1 MQNITEEE
9 ALHETKLYI
18 KLTNKGMFIYGG
30 WSNER
35 LLNLLKDKLVRCMS
49 PQSIVKAMKYGLLGL
64 TSEELKYF
72 EDFGAKINGD
82 TWIKKLNDKF
92 IWNLA
97 AAGLTEDQ
105 CWTIITCGLVSQD
118 KSILYRLLSSGIDV
132 PGIINW
138 QGKVKPISPTTI
150 RFLRKLGIDEDTCNY
165 VEENGIDDEA
175 EDILIDL
182 GYNEY
187 KKKEALEVTEEILCD
202 CNLTILE
209 SCSIFL
215 EGKTFDTIYDNSSK
229 TSCSCSL
236 DEMIFSNIFVTS
248 MQCNLTSCPRYSNL
262 LLKEQA
268 SKTMT
273 KNDYLKQNV
282 LVPLSWAISRA
293 WRYRPSDPIHYIA
306 HQLLRWK
313 YGNVPQEEIHDF
325 QQIIASSMILM
336 DQELMQE
343 RKREGENVIRCSN
356 KAVVKDIAYV
366 VCSEQ
371 QKLYRIKE
379 TRTFQKD
386 ELITILGRPSEI
398 RNFQI
403 TIRLAPQAI
412 TESSA
417 ATTTL
422 VCEQP
427 THRISQPDRS
437 WIGLG
442 YMLASPVRLV

>member
-1 MQNITEEE
+1 
-9 ALHETKLYI
+9 
-18 KLTNKGMFIYGG
+18 MFIYDG

-35 LLNLLKDKLVRCMS
+35 LLNLLKDKLMRRMS

-82 TWIKKLNDKF
+82 NTWMKKLDDKF

-97 AAGLTEDQ
+97 ATGLTEDQ
-105 CWTIITCGLVSQD
+105 CWTIVTYGLVSQD

-138 QGKVKPISPTTI
+138 QGKIKPISSTTI
-150 RFLRKLGIDEDTCNY
+150 RFLKKLGIDKNTCNY

-187 KKKEALEVTEEILCD
+187 KKKETLEIIE
-202 CNLTILE
+202 
-209 SCSIFL
+209 
-215 EGKTFDTIYDNSSK
+215 EGKIFDTISDDSLK
-229 TSCSCSL
+229 TSCFCSL
-236 DEMIFSNIFVTS
+236 DEMIFSNVFITS
-248 MQCNLTSCPRYSNL
+248 MQYNLTSCPRYLNL
-262 LLKEQA
+262 LPKEQA
-268 SKTMT
+268 NKTLT
-273 KNDYLKQNV
+273 RNDYLKQNV

-293 WRYRPSDPIHYIA
+293 LRYCPSDPIHYIA

-313 YGNVPQEEIHDF
+313 YGNVPQKEIHDF
-325 QQIIASSMILM
+325 QQIIASSTIPMN
-336 DQELMQE
+336 QELMQE
-343 RKREGENVIRCSN
+343 CKREEEDVIRCSN
-356 KAVVKDIAYV
+356 KATAKDIV

-371 QKLYRIKE
+371 QKLYHIKE
-379 TRTFQKD
+379 KM
-386 ELITILGRPSEI
+386 LEI
-398 RNFQI
+398 YSKYIFKKHQYLTNSPNVG
-403 TIRLAPQAI
+403 LAPQAI

-442 YMLASPVRLV
+442 YILASPVRLV